1 MGGGGQLREPAEPD
15 SGRAA
20 AVYTWEEVQS
30 HSSRNDQ
37 WLVIDRKVTQWAK
50 RHPGGFRVI
59 SHYAGEDATEPF
71 SAFHP
76 DPKFVQRFLK
86 PLQIGE
92 LASTEPENWPILL
105 HPWKKDGLFR
115 SQPLLFC
122 LHVGHILLLEALAWL
137 VVLHWGTSW
146 SLTFLCAVLLAT
158 AQSQAGW
165 LQHDFGHLSVCK
177 TSRWNHLVHKFV
189 IGSLKGA
196 SANWWNHRHFQH
208 HAKPNIFRKDPDIN
222 MLDMFVL
229 GTTQPVEYGIKK
241 IKRFPYNRQH
251 QYFFLVAPPL
261 LIPVFYN
268 YHIMHTMITRRDWVD
283 MAWALTFYLRYFWCY
298 VPLYGLLGALALMAF
313 FR

>member
-1 MGGGGQLREPAEPD
+1 MSNFTFD
-15 SGRAA
+15 TSTHIYF
-20 AVYTWEEVQS
+20 YT
-30 HSSRNDQ
+30 
-37 WLVIDRKVTQWAK
+37 WLVIDRKVYNITQWAK

-92 LASTEPENWPILL
+92 LASTEPSHDGGKKVRSIPENWPILL
-105 HPWKKDGLFR
+105 HPWNGLFR

-158 AQSQAGW
+158 SQAGW

-177 TSRWNHLVHKFV
+177 TSRWNHLVQKFV

-196 SANWWNHRHFQH
+196 SANWWNQRHFQH
-208 HAKPNIFRKDPDIN
+208 HAKPNIFRKDPDISL
-222 MLDMFVL
+222 LDMFVL
-229 GTTQPVEYGIKK
+229 GTTQPVEAI
-241 IKRFPYNRQH
+241 
-251 QYFFLVAPPL
+251 L
-261 LIPVFYN
+261 LSWYVF
-268 YHIMHTMITRRDWVD
+268 
-283 MAWALTFYLRYFWCY
+283 
-298 VPLYGLLGALALMAF
+298 
-313 FR
+313 